1 MNFNILSKL
10 VFPPKFSCYA
20 LEVLEIIY
28 NIQLVTNASVL
39 ASSAWLLTSKL
50 ALFQS
55 P

>member
-10 VFPPKFSCYA
+10 VFSPTFSCYA

-39 ASSAWLLTSKL
+39 AYSAWLLTSKL